1 MSTKKLL
8 ATGLLISA
16 LLLVGLADLG
26 AAHAPSSMSLDYNF
40 DQQILFVT
48 LTHTSPTTTNHYVET
63 VVVYRNDV
71 EVLEETYTSQPDTR
85 TFTYEYEV
93 TAVDGDILKVY
104 SECNIGGDIEEEI
117 TVVGTREY
125 MTLVVNP
132 EPDEVEME
140 EDVDMTVNI
149 YREDD
154 DTSLDGV
161 SIVPNA
167 DLGFIGDVSELGLGG
182 YGFTY
187 SAPDLDTE
195 DIEVI
200 NLSCTKNGYHPLYYE
215 FSFDLVLAGDDSK
228 DIVVS
233 LDPIF
238 YNIDEG
244 ATKTIDVEVKAG
256 GSFLDVDDIDV
267 DYSHGSLEKTR
278 IGAGRYELEY
288 TANEVNSATTA
299 FIRVKAS
306 MTGYV
311 EGSRDIQFQIR
322 DTGTQASDTDG
333 GGDID
338 YNTIFIVA
346 IIAVVIIVVVIVI
359 ILIGRR
365 KKKPEEVQAVE
376 VEEVY
381 EQP

>member
-1 MSTKKLL
+1 MSMKKLL

-40 DQQILFVT
+40 NQQILSVT

-104 SECNIGGDIEEEI
+104 SECNIGGDVEEEI

-161 SIVPNA
+161 SIVPSA

-187 SAPDLDTE
+187 SAPNLDTE

-215 FSFDLVLAGDDSK
+215 FSFDLVLAGDDSR

-244 ATKTIDVEVKAG
+244 ATKTIEVEVKAG

-278 IGAGRYELEY
+278 INSGRYELEY
-288 TANEVNSATTA
+288 KADDVNSATTA
-299 FIRVKAS
+299 YIRVSAS

-311 EGSRDIQFQIR
+311 EGSREIQFQIR
-322 DTGTQASDTDG
+322 DTGTQTSDTDG

-346 IIAVVIIVVVIVI
+346 IIAVVIIVVVVVI